1 MESTKFAPHNAKRLK
16 TFKYISLATCAFV
29 ALILIANNKNALAK
43 TMPPILVW
51 NPGCYGDAML
61 RMLEGFVAGY
71 PSLSDKVKCSHSC
84 DYTDD
89 RRIETNASA
98 IIFFLHEKCPIDG
111 WPQHRRADQTYVMF
125 TAESPVNTLPYYNRS
140 IMTDTWFNATVTYRT
155 DSTVAM
161 PYDRLVRITPDTPE
175 EDVWTDLEVLN
186 KVRNKSALAFQVVSN
201 CNASSGRELLV
212 KKLSE
217 FMPIDVSGGCTQRA
231 CDQNC
236 YWQKMESH
244 FFYLAFENSV
254 CPQYVTEKFWR
265 SLRALTVPVVLQRA
279 VLAGVEV
286 PQNAFIA
293 ADDFGSVK
301 ELADHLKALQNDTK
315 RYLQHFEWTKRYRKS
330 HFAILNSPLCTLCQF
345 AHRQFEQDLTNTV
358 NLDKH
363 WTTKDCKT
371 NFVQNFLIKN

>member
-1 MESTKFAPHNAKRLK
+1 MRQRLFSSC
-16 TFKYISLATCAFV
+16 T
-29 ALILIANNKNALAK
+29 KNAQL
-43 TMPPILVW
+43 MVGH
-51 NPGCYGDAML
+51 N
-61 RMLEGFVAGY
+61 
-71 PSLSDKVKCSHSC
+71 
-84 DYTDD
+84 
-89 RRIETNASA
+89 
-98 IIFFLHEKCPIDG
+98 IDVLT
-111 WPQHRRADQTYVMF
+111 RLM
-125 TAESPVNTLPYYNRS
+125 S

-155 DSTVAM
+155 DSTVVM
-161 PYDRLVRITPDTPE
+161 PYDRLIRITPDTPE
-175 EDVWTDLEVLN
+175 EDVWTDLEILN
-186 KVRNKSALAFQVVSN
+186 KMRHKSALAFQVVSN

-217 FMPIDVSGGCTQRA
+217 FMPIDVSGER
-231 CDQNC
+231 
-236 YWQKMESH
+236 H

-265 SLRALTVPVVLQRA
+265 SLRALTVPVVLERA

-301 ELADHLKALQNDTK
+301 ELADHLKALQNDSK

-330 HFAILNSPLCTLCQF
+330 HFAILNSPLCELCQF
-345 AHRQFEQDLTNTV
+345 AHRQFEQDLTNNV

-363 WTTKDCKT
+363 WTKKDCKT